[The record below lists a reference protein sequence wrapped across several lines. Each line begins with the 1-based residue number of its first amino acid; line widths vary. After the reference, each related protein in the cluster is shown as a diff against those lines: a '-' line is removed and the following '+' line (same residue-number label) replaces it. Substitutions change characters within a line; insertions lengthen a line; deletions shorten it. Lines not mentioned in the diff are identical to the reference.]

1 MLQPKGERM
10 LPLNHGLATART
22 DIRRAV
28 FCFLATLV
36 ALCLMAA
43 SDARPNPLADL
54 PLAKPGEVG
63 SGSLLL
69 RPRDGAEDTPHFRV
83 APTVATEVEID
94 AGGLVAR
101 AKVRQHFHNPGAE
114 WVEGVYVFPLPEN
127 AAVDHLRL
135 IVGDRLIEGIIKER
149 QEARRVYEQARREG
163 RKASLLESERPN
175 IFTTSIANIGPGEQV
190 AVEIEYQ
197 QVLRY
202 DQGTF
207 SLRFPMVVGPR
218 YIPGEIQS
226 VSLTGNGFAVDAT
239 DRVPDAGRIT
249 SPVLR
254 PEEGKINPVALTVT
268 LAAGFPLADIKSGYH
283 PVDIADDESGAMR
296 VTLAEGAVPADR
308 DFELTWRPEASAAP
322 VAGLFTE
329 QFDGAHYLL
338 AMILPPDPA
347 AAEDTVQVPPR
358 EVIFVL
364 DISGSMAGA
373 SIEQAKA
380 ALALAIDRLSD
391 RDRFNLV
398 IFNHAAS
405 ALFNVP
411 RPAEPAQRAMAR
423 QFVEALDADGG
434 TEMAPALTLAL
445 RGRPPAG
452 TLRQVVFLTDGSVGN
467 ETELF
472 DIIDAGLGSAR
483 LFTIGI
489 GSAPN
494 SYFMV
499 KAAETGRGTF
509 THIGSTEEVQER
521 MTALFEKL
529 EAPAMT
535 DLAMTWPD
543 DIAPSLSRDT
553 LPDLYAGEPVMVSA
567 RVDRLDGALGVS
579 GLRDGVQWRA
589 TLDLKDAAPA
599 KGMATLW
606 ARERIGALMHQRG
619 FDADPETIRQ
629 DVLKLALKHHLVS
642 KYTSLVAVDL
652 TPSRPAGEPLASGKL
667 PHNLPHGWDFDK
679 VFGQAKR
686 AMPAPLD
693 QDASLPRLT
702 PASADNAVGIGTG
715 IALPQGATPAG
726 LQALI
731 GLLLIMLSMAMIG
744 VWRVRRA

>member
-1 MLQPKGERM
+1 MLTES
-10 LPLNHGLATART
+10 HGFSAART

-28 FCFLATLV
+28 FCFLATLT
-36 ALCLMAA
+36 ALCALAL
-43 SDARPNPLADL
+43 SDARANPLADL

-101 AKVRQHFHNPGAE
+101 ATVRQHFHNPGTE
-114 WVEGVYVFPLPEN
+114 WVEGLYVFPLPEN

-135 IVGDRLIEGIIKER
+135 IVGDRLIEGVIKER

-197 QVLRY
+197 QTLRY
-202 DQGTF
+202 DQAAF

-218 YIPGEIQS
+218 YVPGEIQS
-226 VSLTGNGFAVDAT
+226 VSLTGNGWAVDGT

-254 PEEGKINPVALTVT
+254 PEEGKINPVALRVR
-268 LAAGFPLADIKSGYH
+268 LAAGFPLADIASAYH
-283 PVDIADDESGAMR
+283 SVDIVEDGTEAIQ

-308 DFELTWRPEASAAP
+308 DFELTWRPEVSTAP
-322 VAGLFTE
+322 IAGLFTE
-329 QFDGAHYLL
+329 PFDGAHYLL

-347 AAEDTVQVPPR
+347 AQTETQQTPPR

-364 DISGSMAGA
+364 DISGSMAGD
-373 SIEQAKA
+373 SIAQAKA
-380 ALALAIDRLSD
+380 ALALAIDRLTD
-391 RDRFNLV
+391 QDRFNLV
-398 IFNHAAS
+398 IFNDAAS
-405 ALFNVP
+405 ALFAAP
-411 RPAEPAQRAMAR
+411 QAATPEQRAMAR
-423 QFVEALDADGG
+423 EFVEALEADGG
-434 TEMAPALTLAL
+434 TEMVPALTLAL
-445 RGRPPAG
+445 RGQAPSG
-452 TLRQVVFLTDGSVGN
+452 YLRQVVFLTDGSVGN

-472 DIIDAGLGSAR
+472 GIIDADLGSAR

-509 THIGSTEEVQER
+509 THIGATSEVQDR

-529 EAPAMT
+529 ESPAMT

-543 DIAPSLSRDT
+543 DISPRLSRET
-553 LPDLYAGEPVMVSA
+553 LPDLYAGEPVMVIA
-567 RVDRLDGALGVS
+567 QVNRLDGALAVS

-589 TLDLKDAAPA
+589 TLDLAEAAPT
-599 KGMATLW
+599 KGIATLW
-606 ARERIGALMHQRG
+606 ARDRIDTLMHRG
-619 FDADPETIRQ
+619 GLDSDPEAIRR
-629 DVLKLALKHHLVS
+629 DVLDLALKHHLVS
-642 KYTSLVAVDL
+642 KYTSLVAVDV
-652 TPSRPAGEPLASGKL
+652 TPSRPADAPLASGKL

-679 VFGQAKR
+679 VFGEAKR
-686 AMPAPLD
+686 ALPAPRD
-693 QDASLPRLT
+693 QDASLPQLT
-702 PASADNAVGIGTG
+702 PVSADGAVGIGTG

-731 GLLLIMLSMAMIG
+731 GLALMILSLFMLVM
-744 VWRVRRA
+744 WRRRA